1 MGSQHKFLKLGDGEG
16 GQKKLTFGASYNCI
30 VKMGG

>member
-1 MGSQHKFLKLGDGEG
+1 MGSQHKFLKLGGGEG
-16 GQKKLTFGASYNCI
+16 GQNKLTIGASYNCI

>member
-1 MGSQHKFLKLGDGEG
+1 MRSQHKFLKLGGGEG
-16 GQKKLTFGASYNCI
+16 CQNKLTFGTSYNCS